1 MGFVVW
7 WRHASWWTR
16 VNIWEG
22 DGLVTRKPRLKLVFL
37 SLSLSKALY
46 SAIWK
51 AIWSIMH
58 VIEPRRR
65 RSSSMLI
72 LVICLSVV
80 LFDGAGTLP
89 RCLGSNRKVIWFLLF
104 DACDWLFNLFWSKFL
119 VFIFVCSVRF
129 GEGAL
134 LHSDEAVSRW
144 RQSSFTVAL
153 LDQR

>member
-104 DACDWLFNLFWSKFL
+104 DACDWLFNWFGSYCSDRNLVLIVLIEISCFYFCLFGS
-119 VFIFVCSVRF
+119 I
-129 GEGAL
+129 
-134 LHSDEAVSRW
+134 W
-144 RQSSFTVAL
+144 RGSSPP
-153 LDQR
+153 